1 VRRAFDCVKFIC
13 DSLLPELPVEAFERL
28 VKCCEAIGSQVAY
41 YYKSTNTDAAAGTN
55 AQMLTQA
62 ALLFQDTDQK
72 CAQDVMALFV
82 EVSSFLGTNRQSLI
96 DRLTGLPHTLV
107 A

>member
-1 VRRAFDCVKFIC
+1 
-13 DSLLPELPVEAFERL
+13 
-28 VKCCEAIGSQVAY
+28 
-41 YYKSTNTDAAAGTN
+41 
-55 AQMLTQA
+55 MLTQA

-82 EVSSFLGTNRQSLI
+82 EVTSFLGTNRQALI